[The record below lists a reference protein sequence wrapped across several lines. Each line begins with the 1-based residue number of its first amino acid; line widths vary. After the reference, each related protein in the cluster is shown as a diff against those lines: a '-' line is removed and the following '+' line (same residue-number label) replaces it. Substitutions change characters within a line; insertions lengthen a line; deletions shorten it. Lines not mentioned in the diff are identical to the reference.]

1 MDTFRNKRKK
11 TKEIYHRINLDNFL
25 SEYKHFQTRCASN
38 ERSSN
43 NRANLKLNGIEILVI
58 FAFRLVCRRRDFIAS
73 QAGKKSLDFFLRL
86 WEAWST
92 TRKKSH
98 GSKAST
104 RSSYRLFVSAVVSQC
119 DLPLPRDGL
128 EPSTRMGIEDA
139 SYREDLC
146 RFCFHPTWTFAET

>member
-25 SEYKHFQTRCASN
+25 SEYKHFQTRYASN

-73 QAGKKSLDFFLRL
+73 QAGKKSLDFDSEKR
-86 WEAWST
+86 EARQE
-92 TRKKSH
+92 RKATVRKH
-98 GSKAST
+98 
-104 RSSYRLFVSAVVSQC
+104 RR
-119 DLPLPRDGL
+119 DLLIAY
-128 EPSTRMGIEDA
+128 S
-139 SYREDLC
+139 
-146 RFCFHPTWTFAET
+146 